1 MKKTIG
7 IILIIFILI
16 VGMLPIYSNAATLNI
31 AMNAS
36 VSKTKIDKNDKTIEV
51 TLSLG
56 SFSGVAENST
66 LGYQGTLE
74 FDKTVFE
81 SATVTGLNGWT
92 VTYDPTKS
100 TTIVGDTAA
109 AKANTDIAKIT
120 LKLKSNLDAGSKGNI
135 ELKNLV
141 LTDGTNEITYN
152 KTFSITIEKKNN
164 ENTENKANTPTSTT
178 NANTSTN
185 KSNTQT
191 SNNSATSGNNTN
203 KSNSSLTANT
213 AITKLPAAGLN
224 NVIILAIVIVL
235 IAAIIFKFKSRKIKY

>member
-7 IILIIFILI
+7 IILIAFMLT
-16 VGMLPIYSNAATLNI
+16 VGMLPIYSNAATFNV

-36 VSKTKIDKNDKTIEV
+36 VSKTKIDKNDKTVEV
-51 TLSLG
+51 ILSLG

-120 LKLKSNLDAGSKGNI
+120 LKLNSNLDAGSKGNI
-135 ELKNLV
+135 ELKNVV

-152 KTFSITIEKKNN
+152 KTFSITLEKKNS
-164 ENTENKANTPTSTT
+164 ENTENKTNTPTNTT
-178 NANTSTN
+178 NTNTSTN

-224 NVIILAIVIVL
+224 NVIILAIVIVF

>member
-7 IILIIFILI
+7 IILIAFMLT
-16 VGMLPIYSNAATLNI
+16 VGMLPIYSNAATFNV

-36 VSKTKIDKNDKTIEV
+36 VSKTKIDKNDKTVEV
-51 TLSLG
+51 ILSLV

-109 AKANTDIAKIT
+109 AKDNTDIAKIT
-120 LKLKSNLDAGSKGNI
+120 LKLNSNLDADSKGNI
-135 ELKNLV
+135 ELKNVV

-152 KTFSITIEKKNN
+152 KTFSITLEKKNS
-164 ENTENKANTPTSTT
+164 ENTENKTNTPTNTT
-178 NANTSTN
+178 NTNTSTN

-224 NVIILAIVIVL
+224 NVIILAIVIVF